1 MQSEILS
8 EKFQILLRKLLEITS
23 FLLFAPFF
31 VIILMF
37 LHIYRRLIEIVLRIQ
52 LRDKFAGLLE
62 GSDALWSVEDTSLSL
77 ITAILIV
84 KKTAG
89 STNTIFLKNIRK
101 FFTHLSKTVPKEL
114 DKLFYYRYQKF
125 GYFYWEKSKFNPETA
140 IRWLECEISN
150 CDGSCENVHSTTFQ
164 ENLGFICNQPLYDN
178 HKPMWE
184 MLIGRRCSKFSSYM
198 EEDPSLS
205 SEDRFNTDVDEIP
218 VVFRVHHSLGDG
230 IALLKMLST
239 VIADD
244 DVIKEQ
250 STIMLRNSI
259 LIDKKNNF
267 KEKKILFS
275 KTKIISNL
283 KQVYNKTKKM
293 ILILFSL
300 KLLISQIVRSTGK
313 SSLYSQPLTGE
324 KLIFCLMENDANKS
338 LLMKIKK
345 IKQYTG
351 TRFNDIVITAFAAG
365 VVKYYSRIKEV
376 IPDAMSVFIPIRMS
390 MPDEKVMLSND
401 FSFLM
406 IKSCFVDADKKNILT
421 VNKTACRFLERLQ
434 KTASINNRIRN
445 SLEASVNFFFLKH
458 VSGLLPAEVLR
469 YCTEFFCTMV
479 FSNVMG
485 MPKKIPILKHSV
497 DNILFSI
504 PNRGITGLGLTT
516 LTYDDKINL
525 CLVVDK
531 AIIKNRKLITEIL
544 KETVREIDYAYN
556 SLA

>member
-390 MPDEKVMLSND
+390 MPDEK
-401 FSFLM
+401 
-406 IKSCFVDADKKNILT
+406 
-421 VNKTACRFLERLQ
+421 